1 LYLFWV
7 TSIPGSSRRPAAI
20 GLSAAA
26 LALLAACS
34 SGGSGSAGSGAAGTG
49 TPAGTTAS
57 ASTGAA
63 STGAAGTG
71 AAGSP
76 AAQQALLAA
85 STAAQQVNS
94 AVTTMNVK
102 ITGGQGGT
110 QTNTLQLQRKP
121 SVLMS
126 ENEHIVAQGG
136 TTDIKLILT
145 GTDVY
150 FSEPGLTDKWTR
162 LKRSSLTGPT
172 AASFGKLIQTMQSND
187 FANQQQMLA
196 AAKDVHEAGTE
207 TIDGAQTTEYD
218 GSIRASDAIKALSPS
233 LRDILGP
240 QLQTMGDSLISF
252 REWIDG
258 QHHVRR
264 VIENETVKG
273 NTITTTMNI
282 TGINQPVQ
290 ITLPPDSQVTGAGA

>member
-7 TSIPGSSRRPAAI
+7 TSIPGFPRRPAVI

-34 SGGSGSAGSGAAGTG
+34 SGGSTSASSGTASTGATAGS
-49 TPAGTTAS
+49 TAS
-57 ASTGAA
+57 ASTGA
-63 STGAAGTG
+63 TGTG

-85 STAAQQVNS
+85 STDAQQVNT
-94 AVTTMNVK
+94 AVTTLNVK
-102 ITGGQGGT
+102 VTGGAQAGT
-110 QTNTLQLQRKP
+110 ETGTLQYQRKP
-121 SVLMS
+121 SVFMS
-126 ENEHIVAQGG
+126 EDMHIVAQGG
-136 TTDIKLILT
+136 TTDIKMILT

-150 FSEPGLTDKWTR
+150 FLEPGLSAKWTR
-162 LKRSSLTGPT
+162 LKRSSLTGPA
-172 AASFGKLIQTMQSND
+172 AASFGKLIQGMQSND

-196 AAKDVHEAGTE
+196 AAKNVHQAGTQ
-207 TIDGAQTTEYD
+207 TIDGAPTTEYD

-233 LRDILGP
+233 VRAILGP
-240 QLQTMGDSLISF
+240 QLQTLGDSVISF

-273 NTITTTMNI
+273 NNLITTMDI

-290 ITLPPDSQVTGAGA
+290 ITVPPNSQVTGA

>member
-34 SGGSGSAGSGAAGTG
+34 SGGGSASA
-49 TPAGTTAS
+49 P

-63 STGAAGTG
+63 TASTGAESTASADTGSGGTGGAGT
-71 AAGSP
+71 P

-85 STAAQQVNS
+85 STASQQVNT
-94 AVTTMNVK
+94 AVTTLNVK
-102 ITGGQGGT
+102 VTGGSQASTETG
-110 QTNTLQLQRKP
+110 TLQVQRKP

-126 ENEHIVAQGG
+126 EVLHINAQGG

-150 FSEPGLTDKWTR
+150 FNEPGLSSMWTK
-162 LKRSSLTGPT
+162 LSRSSLSGPA
-172 AASFGKLIQTMQSND
+172 AASFGKLIQGMQSND
-187 FANQQQMLA
+187 VANQQQMLA
-196 AAKDVHEAGTE
+196 AAKNVHEAGTQ
-207 TIDGAQTTEYD
+207 TIGGVQTTEYD

-233 LRDILGP
+233 VRDILGP
-240 QLQTMGDSLISF
+240 QLKTLGDSVISF
-252 REWIDG
+252 REWIDA
-258 QHHVRR
+258 QHHVRQ
-264 VIENETVKG
+264 VIEVETVKG
-273 NTITTTMNI
+273 SEVTSTMNV

-290 ITLPPDSQVTGAGA
+290 ITPPPASQVTGA

>member
-7 TSIPGSSRRPAAI
+7 TSIPGSSRRPAVI

-34 SGGSGSAGSGAAGTG
+34 SGGSGSATTGSAEGGGAGT
-49 TPAGTTAS
+49 
-57 ASTGAA
+57 
-63 STGAAGTG
+63 
-71 AAGSP
+71 P

-85 STAAQQVNS
+85 SAAAQQVNT

-102 ITGGQGGT
+102 ITGSQPGSQRT
-110 QTNTLQLQRKP
+110 TLQYQRKP

-126 ENEHIVAQGG
+126 EDTHIVAQGG
-136 TTDIKLILT
+136 TTDIKMILT

-150 FSEPGLTDKWTR
+150 FSEPGLSATWTK
-162 LKRSSLTGPT
+162 LKRSSLSGPA
-172 AASFGKLIQTMQSND
+172 AASFGKLIQTMQSSD
-187 FANQQQMLA
+187 PANQLQMLA
-196 AAKDVHEAGTE
+196 AAKDVHEAGTQ

-218 GSIRASDAIKALSPS
+218 GSIRASDALKALSPS
-233 LRDILGP
+233 VRAILGP
-240 QLQTMGDSLISF
+240 QLQTLGDSVISF

-273 NTITTTMNI
+273 NNLTTTMNI
-282 TGINQPVQ
+282 TGIDQPVK
-290 ITLPPDSQVTGAGA
+290 ITLPADSQVTGA

>member
-1 LYLFWV
+1 V
-7 TSIPGSSRRPAAI
+7 TSIPGSSRRPAVI

-34 SGGSGSAGSGAAGTG
+34 SGGSGSASSAQVSTGATAES
-49 TPAGTTAS
+49 TAS
-57 ASTGAA
+57 ASTG
-63 STGAAGTG
+63 SAGTG
-71 AAGSP
+71 AAGTP
-76 AAQQALLAA
+76 AAHQALLDAA
-85 STAAQQVNS
+85 TAAQQVNT

-102 ITGGQGGT
+102 ITGSQSGT
-110 QTNTLQLQRKP
+110 QTGTLQYQRKP

-126 ENEHIVAQGG
+126 EDMHIVAQGG
-136 TTDIKLILT
+136 TTDIKMILT

-150 FSEPGLTDKWTR
+150 FSEPGLSAKWTK
-162 LKRSSLTGPT
+162 LKRSSLTGPA

-196 AAKDVHEAGTE
+196 AAKDVHQAGTA

-233 LRDILGP
+233 VRGILGP
-240 QLQTMGDSLISF
+240 QLQTLGDSVISF

-273 NTITTTMNI
+273 NNLTTTMDI

-290 ITLPPDSQVTGAGA
+290 ITVPPDSQVTGA

>member
-1 LYLFWV
+1 M
-7 TSIPGSSRRPAAI
+7 TSIPGSSRRPAVI

-34 SGGSGSAGSGAAGTG
+34 SGGSGSASSAQTSTGATAGS
-49 TPAGTTAS
+49 TAS
-57 ASTGAA
+57 ASTG
-63 STGAAGTG
+63 STGTGAAGT
-71 AAGSP
+71 P
-76 AAQQALLAA
+76 AAHQALLDAA
-85 STAAQQVNS
+85 TAAQQVNT
-94 AVTTMNVK
+94 AVTTLNVK
-102 ITGGQGGT
+102 VAGGAQAGTETG
-110 QTNTLQLQRKP
+110 TLQSQRKP

-126 ENEHIVAQGG
+126 EDMHIVAQGG
-136 TTDIKLILT
+136 TTDIKMILT

-150 FSEPGLTDKWTR
+150 FSEPGLSAKWTK
-162 LKRSSLTGPT
+162 LKRSSLSGPT

-196 AAKDVHEAGTE
+196 AAADVHQAGTQ

-233 LRDILGP
+233 VRGILGP
-240 QLQTMGDSLISF
+240 QLQTLGDSVISF

-273 NTITTTMNI
+273 NNLTTTMDI

-290 ITLPPDSQVTGAGA
+290 ITLPPSSQVTGA

>member
-7 TSIPGSSRRPAAI
+7 TSIPGSSRRPAVI

-34 SGGSGSAGSGAAGTG
+34 SGGSGSASSAPVSTGATAES
-49 TPAGTTAS
+49 TAS
-57 ASTGAA
+57 ASTG
-63 STGAAGTG
+63 SAGTG
-71 AAGSP
+71 AAGTP
-76 AAQQALLAA
+76 AAHQALLDAA
-85 STAAQQVNS
+85 TAAQQVNT

-102 ITGGQGGT
+102 ITGSQSGT
-110 QTNTLQLQRKP
+110 QTGTLQYQRKP

-126 ENEHIVAQGG
+126 EDMHIVAQGG
-136 TTDIKLILT
+136 TTDIKMILT

-150 FSEPGLTDKWTR
+150 FSEPGLSAKWTK
-162 LKRSSLTGPT
+162 LKRSSLSGPA

-196 AAKDVHEAGTE
+196 AAKDVHQAGTA

-233 LRDILGP
+233 VRGILGP
-240 QLQTMGDSLISF
+240 QLQTLGDSVISF

-273 NTITTTMNI
+273 NNLTTTMDI

-290 ITLPPDSQVTGAGA
+290 ITVPPDSQVTGA

>member
-1 LYLFWV
+1 M

-34 SGGSGSAGSGAAGTG
+34 SGGGGSASSAQTSTGATAESTASAGTG
-49 TPAGTTAS
+49 S
-57 ASTGAA
+57 
-63 STGAAGTG
+63 AGTG
-71 AAGSP
+71 AAGTP
-76 AAQQALLAA
+76 AAHQAMLAA
-85 STAAQQVNS
+85 STAAQQVNT

-102 ITGGQGGT
+102 ITGSQPGSQSI
-110 QTNTLQLQRKP
+110 TLQYQRKP

-126 ENEHIVAQGG
+126 EDTHIVAQGG
-136 TTDIKLILT
+136 TTDIKMILT

-150 FSEPGLTDKWTR
+150 FSEPGLSATWTK
-162 LKRSSLTGPT
+162 LKRSSLSGPT

-196 AAKDVHEAGTE
+196 AAKDVHEAGTQ
-207 TIDGAQTTEYD
+207 TIDGVQTTEYD
-218 GSIRASDAIKALSPS
+218 GSVRASDAIKALSPS
-233 LRDILGP
+233 VRDILGP
-240 QLQTMGDSLISF
+240 QLQTLGDSVISF

-273 NTITTTMNI
+273 NNLTTTMNI
-282 TGINQPVQ
+282 TAINQPVK
-290 ITLPPDSQVTGAGA
+290 ITLPPDSQVTRP

>member
-1 LYLFWV
+1 M

-34 SGGSGSAGSGAAGTG
+34 SGGSGSASSAQTSTGAAAASTG
-49 TPAGTTAS
+49 AESTAS
-57 ASTGAA
+57 ASTG
-63 STGAAGTG
+63 SAGT
-71 AAGSP
+71 P
-76 AAQQALLAA
+76 AARQALLDA
-85 STAAQQVNS
+85 STAAQQVNT

-102 ITGGQGGT
+102 ITGSQPGT
-110 QTNTLQLQRKP
+110 QTGTLQYQRKP

-126 ENEHIVAQGG
+126 EDMHIVAQGG
-136 TTDIKLILT
+136 TTDIKMILT
-145 GTDVY
+145 DTDVY
-150 FSEPGLTDKWTR
+150 FSEPGLSAKWTK
-162 LKRSSLTGPT
+162 LNRSSLSGPA

-196 AAKDVHEAGTE
+196 AAKDVHQAGTQ

-218 GSIRASDAIKALSPS
+218 GSIRASDAIKALSPGV
-233 LRDILGP
+233 RGILGP
-240 QLQTMGDSLISF
+240 QLQTLGDSVISF

-273 NTITTTMNI
+273 NNLTTTMNI

-290 ITLPPDSQVTGAGA
+290 ITLPPNSQVTGA

>member
-7 TSIPGSSRRPAAI
+7 TSIPGSSRRPAVI

-34 SGGSGSAGSGAAGTG
+34 SGGSGSAGSAQTSTGATAGS
-49 TPAGTTAS
+49 TAS
-57 ASTGAA
+57 ASTGSA
-63 STGAAGTG
+63 STGSAGAGAAGT
-71 AAGSP
+71 P
-76 AAQQALLAA
+76 AAHQALLDAA
-85 STAAQQVNS
+85 TAAQQVNT

-102 ITGGQGGT
+102 ITGSQSGT
-110 QTNTLQLQRKP
+110 QSGTLQYQRKP

-126 ENEHIVAQGG
+126 EDMHIVAQGG
-136 TTDIKLILT
+136 TTDIKMILT

-150 FSEPGLTDKWTR
+150 FSEPGLSAKWTK
-162 LKRSSLTGPT
+162 LKRSSLSGPT

-196 AAKDVHEAGTE
+196 AATDVHQAGTQ

-233 LRDILGP
+233 VRGILGP
-240 QLQTMGDSLISF
+240 QLQTLGDSVISF

-273 NTITTTMNI
+273 NAITTTMNI
-282 TGINQPVQ
+282 TGINQPIQ
-290 ITLPPDSQVTGAGA
+290 ITLPPDSQVTGA

>member
-7 TSIPGSSRRPAAI
+7 TSIPGSSRRPAVI

-34 SGGSGSAGSGAAGTG
+34 SGGSGSAGSAQTSTGATAGS
-49 TPAGTTAS
+49 TAS
-57 ASTGAA
+57 ASTGSA
-63 STGAAGTG
+63 STGSAGAGAAGT
-71 AAGSP
+71 P
-76 AAQQALLAA
+76 AAHQALLDAA
-85 STAAQQVNS
+85 TAAQQVNT

-102 ITGGQGGT
+102 ITGSQSGT
-110 QTNTLQLQRKP
+110 QSGTLQYQRKP

-126 ENEHIVAQGG
+126 EDMHIVAQGG
-136 TTDIKLILT
+136 TTDIKMILT

-150 FSEPGLTDKWTR
+150 FSEPGLSAKWTK
-162 LKRSSLTGPT
+162 LKRSSLTGPA
-172 AASFGKLIQTMQSND
+172 AASFGKLIQGMQSND

-196 AAKDVHEAGTE
+196 AAKDVHQAGTQ
-207 TIDGAQTTEYD
+207 TIDGAPTTEYD

-233 LRDILGP
+233 VRGILGP
-240 QLQTMGDSLISF
+240 QLQTLGDSVISF

-273 NTITTTMNI
+273 NNLITTMDI

-290 ITLPPDSQVTGAGA
+290 ITVPPNSQVTGA

>member
-1 LYLFWV
+1 M
-7 TSIPGSSRRPAAI
+7 TSIPGFSRRPAVI

-34 SGGSGSAGSGAAGTG
+34 SGGSGSASGS
-49 TPAGTTAS
+49 P
-57 ASTGAA
+57 ASTGATAESTA
-63 STGAAGTG
+63 SANTGPADTGGAGT
-71 AAGSP
+71 P

-85 STAAQQVNS
+85 STAAQQVNT
-94 AVTTMNVK
+94 AVTTLNVK
-102 ITGGQGGT
+102 VTGGAQAGT
-110 QTNTLQLQRKP
+110 ETGTLQYQRKP
-121 SVLMS
+121 SVFMS
-126 ENEHIVAQGG
+126 EDMHIVAQGG
-136 TTDIKLILT
+136 TTDIKMILT

-150 FSEPGLTDKWTR
+150 FLEPGLSSKWTK
-162 LKRSSLTGPT
+162 LNRSSLTGPA
-172 AASFGKLIQTMQSND
+172 AASFGKLIQGMQSND

-196 AAKDVHEAGTE
+196 AAKNVHEAGTA

-233 LRDILGP
+233 VRAILGP
-240 QLQTMGDSLISF
+240 QLQTLGDSLISF

-273 NTITTTMNI
+273 NNLTTTMDI
-282 TGINQPVQ
+282 TGINQPVK
-290 ITLPPDSQVTGAGA
+290 ITVPPDSQVTGAGA

>member
-7 TSIPGSSRRPAAI
+7 TSIPGSSRRPAVI

-34 SGGSGSAGSGAAGTG
+34 SGGSGSASSAPVSTGATAGS
-49 TPAGTTAS
+49 TAS
-57 ASTGAA
+57 ASTG
-63 STGAAGTG
+63 SAGTG
-71 AAGSP
+71 AAGTP
-76 AAQQALLAA
+76 AAHQALLDAA
-85 STAAQQVNS
+85 TAAQQVNT

-102 ITGGQGGT
+102 ITGSQSGT
-110 QTNTLQLQRKP
+110 QTGTLQYQRKP

-126 ENEHIVAQGG
+126 EDMHIVAQGG
-136 TTDIKLILT
+136 TTDIKMILT

-150 FSEPGLTDKWTR
+150 FSEPGLSAKWTK
-162 LKRSSLTGPT
+162 LKRSSLSGPA

-196 AAKDVHEAGTE
+196 AAKDVHQAGTQ

-233 LRDILGP
+233 VRGILGP
-240 QLQTMGDSLISF
+240 QLQTLGDSVISF

-273 NTITTTMNI
+273 NNLTTTMDI

-290 ITLPPDSQVTGAGA
+290 ITVPPDSQVTGA